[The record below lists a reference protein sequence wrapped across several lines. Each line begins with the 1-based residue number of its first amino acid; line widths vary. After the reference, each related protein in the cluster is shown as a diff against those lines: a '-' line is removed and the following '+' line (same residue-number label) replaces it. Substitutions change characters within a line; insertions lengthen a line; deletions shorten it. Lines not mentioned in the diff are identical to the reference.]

1 MYIFSR
7 RRNTFSNQSLGLHK
21 LYMCLA
27 FLFVF
32 YVLLVIY
39 IRYQLELDLNSMRFN
54 FHQFHKF
61 SFFNSGAW
69 QEISCSVFLLVM
81 IVVAV
86 AHKKVQ
92 AKGNVSKANVRP
104 SMVHP

>member
-7 RRNTFSNQSLGLHK
+7 GRNTFSNQSLGLHK

-32 YVLLVIY
+32 YVLIY
-39 IRYQLELDLNSMRFN
+39 IRYQLEFDLNSMRFN
-54 FHQFHKF
+54 FHQFHQF

-86 AHKKVQ
+86 AHKKAQ